1 MLQRV
6 AEELMY
12 QTDWQERLTARDH
25 SSGVTGVSAN
35 VWKLGFTSLFT
46 DVSAEMVGSILP
58 LYFIVYLGFSP
69 AAFGVLD
76 GIYQGAAVAL
86 FSLVAGIAADR
97 WRRQK
102 EIAVTGYAF
111 SALSRL
117 GLLVLGAGWGLV
129 AGTLVLDRLGK
140 GVRTAPRDALIS
152 LSSDPGYL
160 ATAFAVHRALDTG
173 GAVIGPMLAFLLLEA
188 VANGYKLVLLT
199 SFFIALIGVGLIALL
214 VEKPRLLT
222 ADLRPFPSS
231 QLLQRLWH
239 KRGFKRLMFA
249 GGILALTTASDP
261 FIYLLLQK
269 NTGSPGA
276 ALPLF
281 AFVTSAIYMLF
292 SVPLGKL
299 ADGWGRRKVFV
310 LGYVLLLA
318 ACLILAAPAL
328 GRTLQF
334 ASLGL
339 LGLYYAATD
348 GVLAALGSAV
358 LLPELRT
365 TGLAMLNTVVS
376 LGKFFS
382 SVTLGLLFTVPGLST
397 PLWPFVA
404 GLSVAL
410 LASAWVMK
418 RMDT

>member
-1 MLQRV
+1 
-6 AEELMY
+6 MY
-12 QTDWQERLTARDH
+12 QTDCQERLRARDH
-25 SSGVTGVSAN
+25 SSGATRVSAN

-69 AAFGVLD
+69 ATFGVLD
-76 GIYQGAAVAL
+76 GIYHGAAVAF
-86 FSLVAGIAADR
+86 FSLMAGVAADR

-102 EIAVTGYAF
+102 EIAVIGYAL

-173 GAVIGPMLAFLLLEA
+173 GAVFGPMLAFLLLEA
-188 VANGYKLVLLT
+188 VPNGYKLVLLT
-199 SFFIALIGVGLIALL
+199 SFFIALIGLGLIVLL
-214 VEKPRLLT
+214 VEKPRQLT

-231 QLLQRLWH
+231 LLLRQLWN
-239 KRGFKRLMFA
+239 KRGFRRLMLA

-269 NTGSPGA
+269 NTASPGA

-292 SVPLGKL
+292 SVPAGKL

-318 ACLILAAPAL
+318 ACLILTTPAL

-334 ASLGL
+334 ASLGF
-339 LGLYYAATD
+339 LGIYYAATD

-358 LLPELRT
+358 LLPEFRA
-365 TGLAMLNTVVS
+365 TGLAMLNTVVG

-404 GLSVAL
+404 GLSLAL
-410 LASAWVMK
+410 LASAWVLK

>member
-1 MLQRV
+1 
-6 AEELMY
+6 MY
-12 QTDWQERLTARDH
+12 QTDWQEKLTARDH

-76 GIYQGAAVAL
+76 GIYQGAAVAF

-152 LSSDPGYL
+152 LSSNPGYL

-188 VANGYKLVLLT
+188 VANGYKLVLLI
-199 SFFIALIGVGLIALL
+199 SFFIALIGLGLIVLL
-214 VEKPRLLT
+214 VEKPPQLT
-222 ADLRPFPSS
+222 AGHRPFPSS
-231 QLLQRLWH
+231 QLLKRLW
-239 KRGFKRLMFA
+239 RQPGFKRLMFA

-269 NTGSPGA
+269 NTASPA
-276 ALPLF
+276 ATLPLF

-292 SVPLGKL
+292 SVPVGKL

-318 ACLILAAPAL
+318 ACLILTTPAL
-328 GRTLQF
+328 GRTVQF

-339 LGLYYAATD
+339 LGIYYAATD
-348 GVLAALGSAV
+348 GVLAAMGSAV

-365 TGLAMLNTVVS
+365 TGLAVLNTLAG
-376 LGKFFS
+376 LGKFCS
-382 SVTLGLLFTVPGLST
+382 SVTLGLLWTVPGLRA
-397 PLWPFVA
+397 PMWPFVA
-404 GLSVAL
+404 GLSLAL
-410 LASAWVMK
+410 LTSGWVLK
-418 RMDT
+418 RTNA